1 MDLIIIGNG
10 FDLEHG
16 LKTRYSDFKNY
27 LTKLDGK
34 DCVLLEKVY
43 KFGDQWCDFED
54 GLGKIKDTEEALGA
68 LKMYNN
74 QGGYIVEKTLRDRF
88 PCWIKAIHKGEI
100 DAYPPRKVFSLSTS
114 DLYFSFNYTHTL
126 FDSYGIPL
134 SNTKHIHGCVASQMC
149 FGNEAIIFGHAQC
162 YGDVLAQRLLDNTTK
177 DVNGIK
183 ANNKSYFDSLS
194 KKNIDTIKVFGHSY
208 SDIDFPYFQE
218 IRNQLPN
225 AKWMFGC
232 YDESDQTKAFNYIY
246 NLQLKE
252 SERELVDSKDMFKEN
267 QIYHVFEKKNVNA
280 L

>member
-1 MDLIIIGNG
+1 MNLIIIGNG

-34 DCVLLEKVY
+34 DRVMLEKVY

-54 GLGKIKDTEEALGA
+54 GLGRIKDTEEALEV

-74 QGGYIVEKTLRDRF
+74 QGGYIVEKILRDCF

-100 DAYPPRKVFSLSTS
+100 DSYPPRKVFSLNTS

-149 FGNEAIIFGHAQC
+149 FGNEAIIFGHTQC
-162 YGDVLAQRLLDNTTK
+162 CGDILAQRLLDNTTK
-177 DVNGIK
+177 DVSGIM

-208 SDIDFPYFQE
+208 SDIDCPYFQE
-218 IRNQLPN
+218 IRNQLPS
-225 AKWMFGC
+225 AKWMFG
-232 YDESDQTKAFNYIY
+232 YKTE
-246 NLQLKE
+246 
-252 SERELVDSKDMFKEN
+252 KDKEN
-267 QIYHVFEKKNVNA
+267 ANRYIRLLHLDGVKPENNI
-280 L
+280 LDIL